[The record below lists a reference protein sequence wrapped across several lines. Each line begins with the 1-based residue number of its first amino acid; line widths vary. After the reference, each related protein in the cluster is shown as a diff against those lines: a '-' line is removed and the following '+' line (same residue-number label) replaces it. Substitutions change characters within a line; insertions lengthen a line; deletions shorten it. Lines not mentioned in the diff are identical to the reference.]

1 MKGEIVPLIARTSEP
16 CGREGPPGLAGA
28 YSDEEGPMSAKGQN
42 PVAQRTCRNDQAL
55 QSKLHQAAKKDLDRR
70 FGILYDK
77 VFRWEVLW
85 TAWLSRI

>member
-1 MKGEIVPLIARTSEP
+1 
-16 CGREGPPGLAGA
+16 
-28 YSDEEGPMSAKGQN
+28 MSAKGQN